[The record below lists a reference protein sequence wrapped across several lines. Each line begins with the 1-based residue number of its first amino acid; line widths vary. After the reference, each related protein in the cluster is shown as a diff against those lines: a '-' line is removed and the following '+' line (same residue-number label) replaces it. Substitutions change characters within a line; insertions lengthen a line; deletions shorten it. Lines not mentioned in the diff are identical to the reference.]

1 MALPNGLS
9 GAIRPNI
16 PTIEVVPAR
25 TGNDRLRVA
34 EPRALAMRVPEENS
48 T

>member
-1 MALPNGLS
+1 MALPNGPS
-9 GAIRPNI
+9 GAIQPKI

-25 TGNDRLRVA
+25 TGNDRPRVA
-34 EPRALAMRVPEENS
+34 KPRALALRVLEEVS